1 MLYLIRRIN
10 MNKNETSH
18 SNKTGKLLN
27 ILHSIQ
33 DNLGYIPQESIVE
46 LSKSFNLS
54 YAEMYGFITF
64 YKDFRIQHNNA
75 KHHIRVCQAES
86 CKANNSKILT
96 DYIKSKLNLN
106 IGEYNKDFFL
116 DSVYCLGNCP
126 RSPSV
131 MIDGV
136 VYGDM
141 NKEKFDNILNQLK
154 ENV

>member
-1 MLYLIRRIN
+1 MIESETPN
-10 MNKNETSH
+10 ANKA
-18 SNKTGKLLN
+18 GKLLN

-33 DNLGYIPQESIVE
+33 DNLGYIPYESIVD
-46 LSKSFNLS
+46 LCKSFNLS

-64 YKDFRIQHNNA
+64 YKDFHIQHSNA

-86 CKANNSKILT
+86 CKANNVKTLT
-96 DYIKSKLNLN
+96 DYIKNTLKLN

-126 RSPSV
+126 RSPSI

-141 NKEKFDNILNQLK
+141 NEEKFDKILNQLK

>member
-1 MLYLIRRIN
+1 MIES
-10 MNKNETSH
+10 ETSNA
-18 SNKTGKLLN
+18 NKAGKLLN

-33 DNLGYIPQESIVE
+33 DNLGYIPYESIVD
-46 LSKSFNLS
+46 LCKSFNLS

-64 YKDFRIQHNNA
+64 YKDFRIQHSNA

-86 CKANNSKILT
+86 CKANDVKTLT
-96 DYIKSKLNLN
+96 DYIKNTLSLN

-126 RSPSV
+126 RSPSI

-141 NKEKFDNILNQLK
+141 NEEKFDKILNQLK